1 MMRHN
6 PTLIVKRVVVE
17 RSGNPVYDEL
27 FHVGVNVIRGENSS
41 GKSTVLNFIYYGLGG
56 DLSDWSE
63 VALLCS
69 RVLVEVSLNG
79 LVATLSREISSQSG
93 QPMEIFGGSFEA
105 SQSASRSDWTRYP
118 YRRSTTQESFSQAL
132 FRLLG
137 IPEVAND
144 VSGNLTIHQILR
156 LLYSDQLSP
165 VENIF
170 RYETRFDPP
179 ALRDAIGR
187 LLAGGYESALYEN
200 AVRLREFTR
209 QFDAKSA
216 ELRSLF
222 SVLGNTQ
229 HSLTLTWL
237 DAQRSNFEAER
248 TALQKEIETAERR
261 LFVST
266 KDDEL
271 TLKAQNEAYSRTQ
284 ALQKALGEV
293 RQERDAVLLA
303 ISDSASFIS
312 TLEQKL
318 RALTDADLTARHIGD
333 VRFNSCPACFAA
345 IEEDKLEKVHS
356 CHLCRTPFDTARAS
370 DRIVALI
377 NDTALQLKQSR
388 LLQERR
394 QESLQG
400 FGKRLETLESDWS
413 TSSRELASLQ
423 RLPSSDARE
432 HLRTLHRRSGYLDRQ
447 IEDLN
452 EKAHI
457 IQLVDK
463 LSNEKNDLND
473 AINRLKSQNEA
484 LQASQARRLE
494 QAYTLIA
501 DEVRDLLHHDLR
513 RQDSFE
519 SAKSVQF
526 DFASNRIAVDGH
538 SYFSASSRAIL
549 RSSFFLGF
557 FAAATKDAQFRHP
570 RFLMLDTIEDK
581 GMEPERSHNFQ
592 NQILKVSNE
601 SPVEHQIIY
610 ATAMIAPDL
619 DDEQYLVGKF
629 STRDDHT
636 IAIMT

>member
-1 MMRHN
+1 MTRYN

-17 RSGNPVYDEL
+17 RNDRPVYDEL

-79 LVATLSREISSQSG
+79 LVATLSREISSQNG

-118 YRRSTTQESFSQAL
+118 YRRSSAQESFSQAL

-170 RYETRFDPP
+170 RFESRFDPP

-200 AVRLREFTR
+200 AVRLRELTR

-248 TALQKEIETAERR
+248 TALQNQIELAERQ
-261 LFVST
+261 LFVSS

-271 TLKAQNEAYSRTQ
+271 TLKAQNEAYSKTQ
-284 ALQKALGEV
+284 ALQKSLGAV
-293 RQERDAVLLA
+293 RQERDALQLA

-318 RALTDADLTARHIGD
+318 RALTDADMTARHIGD
-333 VRFNSCPACFAA
+333 VRFNNCPACFAA
-345 IEEDKLEKVHS
+345 IEDKAEAVHS

-388 LLQERR
+388 LLQDRR
-394 QESLQG
+394 QEKLEG
-400 FGKRLETLESDWS
+400 FGKRLETLESEWM
-413 TSSRELASLQ
+413 TSSRELSSLQ

-432 HLRTLHRRSGYLDRQ
+432 QLRALHRRSGYLDRQ

-473 AINRLKSQNEA
+473 AINRLKSQNDA

-526 DFASNRIAVDGH
+526 DFATNRISVDGH

-557 FAAATKDAQFRHP
+557 FAAATKDSQFRHP
-570 RFLMLDTIEDK
+570 RFVMLDTIEDK

-592 NQILKVSNE
+592 NLILKVSNA
-601 SPVEHQIIY
+601 SQVEHQIIY

-619 DDEQYLVGKF
+619 DDEGYVVGKY

-636 IAIMT
+636 IDIMS

>member
-1 MMRHN
+1 M
-6 PTLIVKRVVVE
+6 
-17 RSGNPVYDEL
+17 YDEL

-79 LVATLSREISSQSG
+79 LVATLSREISSQNG

-118 YRRSTTQESFSQAL
+118 YRRSSAQESFSQAL

-170 RYETRFDPP
+170 RFESRFDPP

-200 AVRLREFTR
+200 AVRLRELTR

-248 TALQKEIETAERR
+248 TALQNQIELAERQ
-261 LFVST
+261 LFVSS

-271 TLKAQNEAYSRTQ
+271 TLKAQNEAYSKTQ
-284 ALQKALGEV
+284 ALQKSLGAV
-293 RQERDAVLLA
+293 RQERDALQLA

-318 RALTDADLTARHIGD
+318 RALTDADMTARHIGD
-333 VRFNSCPACFAA
+333 VRFNNCPACFAA
-345 IEEDKLEKVHS
+345 IEDKAEAVHS

-388 LLQERR
+388 LLQDRR
-394 QESLQG
+394 QEKLEG
-400 FGKRLETLESDWS
+400 FGKRLETLESEWM
-413 TSSRELASLQ
+413 TSSRELSSLQ

-432 HLRTLHRRSGYLDRQ
+432 QLRALHRRSGYLDRQ

-473 AINRLKSQNEA
+473 AINRLKSQNDA

-526 DFASNRIAVDGH
+526 DFATNRISVDGH

-557 FAAATKDAQFRHP
+557 FAAATKDSQFRHP
-570 RFLMLDTIEDK
+570 RFVMLDTIEDK

-592 NQILKVSNE
+592 NLILKVSNA
-601 SPVEHQIIY
+601 SQVEHQIIY

-619 DDEQYLVGKF
+619 DDEGYVVGKY

-636 IAIMT
+636 IDIMS

>member
-1 MMRHN
+1 MTQYS

-17 RSGNPVYDEL
+17 RSGRPVYDEL
-27 FHVGVNVIRGENSS
+27 FHAGVNVIRGENSS

-79 LVATLSREISSQSG
+79 LVATLSREISSQNG
-93 QPMEIFGGSFEA
+93 QPMEIFGGTYEA
-105 SQSASRSDWTRYP
+105 SQSASRADWTRYP
-118 YRRSTTQESFSQAL
+118 YRRSSTQESFSQAL

-170 RYETRFDPP
+170 RYESRFDPP

-200 AVRLREFTR
+200 AVKLRELTR

-229 HSLTLTWL
+229 HSLTLAWL
-237 DAQRSNFEAER
+237 NAERSKFEAGR
-248 TALQKEIETAERR
+248 TALQNEIELAERQ

-271 TLKAQNEAYSRTQ
+271 TLKAQNEAYSKTQ
-284 ALQKALGEV
+284 ALQKSLGEV
-293 RQERDAVLLA
+293 RQERDALQLA

-333 VRFNSCPACFAA
+333 VRFNICPACFAA
-345 IEEDKLEKVHS
+345 VEDRADAVHS

-394 QESLQG
+394 QERLEG
-400 FGKRLETLESDWS
+400 FGKRLDALESEWMA
-413 TSSRELASLQ
+413 SSRELSSLQ

-432 HLRTLHRRSGYLDRQ
+432 RLRALHRHSGYLDRQ

-463 LSNEKNDLND
+463 LSNEKNELND
-473 AINRLKSQNEA
+473 AINRLKSQNDA

-519 SAKSVQF
+519 SARSVQF
-526 DFASNRIAVDGH
+526 DFASNRITVDGH

-557 FAAATKDAQFRHP
+557 FQAATKDSQFRHP
-570 RFLMLDTIEDK
+570 RFVMLDTIEDK

-592 NQILKVSNE
+592 NQILKASNA
-601 SPVEHQIIY
+601 SQVEHQIIY

-619 DDEQYLVGKF
+619 DDEQYVVGKF

-636 IAIMT
+636 IDIVT